1 MVMCV
6 YTHTMSMKQTRVNV
20 IERRLCVVEQ
30 KQREE
35 KRRERGGRGILLCIY
50 AYGGVVCVFVCLFVC
65 VVCKTPATY
74 VSSLRGGS
82 PRWLLI

>member
-1 MVMCV
+1 MCV

-50 AYGGVVCVFVCLFVC
+50 AYGGVVCVFCLFVC
-65 VVCKTPATY
+65 LCVLCVKHLPHMC
-74 VSSLRGGS
+74 
-82 PRWLLI
+82 LLFAAGLPDGC